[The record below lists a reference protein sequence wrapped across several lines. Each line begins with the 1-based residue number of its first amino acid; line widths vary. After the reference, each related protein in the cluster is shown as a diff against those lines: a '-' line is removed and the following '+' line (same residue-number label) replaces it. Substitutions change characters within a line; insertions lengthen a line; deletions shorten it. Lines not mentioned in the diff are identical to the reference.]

1 VSGSANVA
9 RTSALFGARSRPS
22 AQPQQPQLKQKAA
35 HSALF
40 GRPKTVSAP
49 VQDAFDEL
57 RQRIHGAISDAPRMI
72 VVDEQAQQ
80 LSSTAPTQAQPVQET
95 STPQPPPQPMFLKP
109 QLKSQP
115 DVAFESDDIVPVAQP
130 RSKSK
135 KRKPPAGTASGSG
148 SGSKKARASEDPEPA
163 PAFDYASAPNILD
176 QGVGAEDTAG
186 GGKKREREKK
196 KGMLV

>member
-1 VSGSANVA
+1 MVVVEEHVQQSA
-9 RTSALFGARSRPS
+9 
-22 AQPQQPQLKQKAA
+22 
-35 HSALF
+35 
-40 GRPKTVSAP
+40 
-49 VQDAFDEL
+49 
-57 RQRIHGAISDAPRMI
+57 
-72 VVDEQAQQ
+72 
-80 LSSTAPTQAQPVQET
+80 STAPIQAQPVQET

-148 SGSKKARASEDPEPA
+148 SGSGSKKARASEDPEPI

-176 QGVGAEDTAG
+176 QGVGADDTAG
-186 GGKKREREKK
+186 GSKKREREKK